1 MYLNISPDKIGI
13 DQQFGK
19 ELYILLILKLF
30 TITFMNP
37 KNEFMLIRLTNQIII
52 CNTNLGLQSV
62 VNERCVKFAQFH
74 VV

>member
-1 MYLNISPDKIGI
+1 MYLNISPNKIGI

-37 KNEFMLIRLTNQIII
+37 KNEFMLIRVLLIKLSFLTQIWDYNQ
-52 CNTNLGLQSV
+52 
-62 VNERCVKFAQFH
+62 
-74 VV
+74 

>member
-1 MYLNISPDKIGI
+1 MYLNISPNKIGI

-19 ELYILLILKLF
+19 KLYISLILELF

-37 KNEFMLIRLTNQIII
+37 KNEFMLIRVLLIKLSFLTQIW
-52 CNTNLGLQSV
+52 QSV
-62 VNERCVKFAQFH
+62 VNERCEKFSQFH

>member
-1 MYLNISPDKIGI
+1 MYLNISPNKIGI

-37 KNEFMLIRLTNQIII
+37 KNAFMLIRFTN
-52 CNTNLGLQSV
+52 
-62 VNERCVKFAQFH
+62 
-74 VV
+74 

>member
-1 MYLNISPDKIGI
+1 MYLNISPNKIGI